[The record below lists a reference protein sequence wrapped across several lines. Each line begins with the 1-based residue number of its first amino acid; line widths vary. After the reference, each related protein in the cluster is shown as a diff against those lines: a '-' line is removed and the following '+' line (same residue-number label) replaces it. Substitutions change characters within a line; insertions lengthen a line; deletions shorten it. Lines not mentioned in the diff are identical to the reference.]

1 MIKKSIAILTL
12 VFVANIG
19 SAQDIMCLKL
29 KDCVAGSAFSAEN
42 IHRIRPLGA
51 EPPWDIIDFRWHKS
65 EPILFVLT
73 NWRSADE
80 AGTSGT
86 DLEIWEYVDRGY
98 KSRNHLIRRPFTQL
112 ELTLDTVIGGTDS
125 GSLLFWDI
133 KQGELLHEFPVSDG
147 EVSELLLHPSNQWL
161 LVAIDDAKLFQFDL
175 KSKSAAEIQLPGAE
189 EIALHALSFSGD
201 GQLLAGGGQGTIRIW
216 DTRSWEEWKPQR
228 LSAKSIADLQFT
240 EADSHLIV
248 MADASVSRWSLADD
262 RLTFLRELESY
273 PNKRPCHIRD
283 GDISPDGTLLMT
295 TDNCDQTRAWNLQ
308 VDREVFISQLDFSD
322 DISSGNAVVFSPDG
336 RFLAVVTDS
345 YWVLLIV
352 PETT

>member
-1 MIKKSIAILTL
+1 MIKKSMAILTL

-19 SAQDIMCLKL
+19 SAQDIMCLK
-29 KDCVAGSAFSAEN
+29 DCIAGSAFSAEN
-42 IHRIRPLGA
+42 IHRIRSLGA

-133 KQGELLHEFPVSDG
+133 KQGELLHEYAVSDG

-161 LVAIDDAKLFQFDL
+161 LVAIDDAKLFEFDL
-175 KSKSAAEIQLPGAE
+175 ESKSAAEIQLPGAE
-189 EIALHALSFSGD
+189 EMTLHALSFSSD
-201 GQLLAGGGQGTIRIW
+201 GHLLATGGNETIRIW
-216 DTRSWEEWKPQR
+216 DTGSWEAWRPQH
-228 LSAKSIADLQFT
+228 LLTESVEDLIFT
-240 EADSHLIV
+240 EDDSHLIV
-248 MADASVSRWSLADD
+248 LADGSVGRWSLANQ
-262 RLTFLRELESY
+262 RLDFVRELVAH
-273 PNKRPCHIRD
+273 PDIRPCHIAD
-283 GDISPDGTLLMT
+283 GDISPDGTLLVA
-295 TDNCDQTRAWNLQ
+295 TDTCGQVRAWDLA
-308 VDREVFISQLDFSD
+308 VDQEIYVPQLDTKNPHRP
-322 DISSGNAVVFSPDG
+322 GTAVVFSPDG
-336 RFLAVVTDS
+336 RFLAEVNKV